1 MNERYKGYQRN
12 RNIDIHIPDR
22 QQLQSDNISHQHN
35 RQQCDTGNQN
45 ITGEVIIMLSG
56 KYNAIK
62 NAHARNA
69 IQTSPDI
76 TSASSGFGDA
86 ESTQGIDVRI
96 RAKPPV
102 QDPTIKK
109 VKDLDDTMYLGKGKG
124 PQIAPDQFPSDFYI
138 GEESDYGI

>member
-1 MNERYKGYQRN
+1 
-12 RNIDIHIPDR
+12 
-22 QQLQSDNISHQHN
+22 
-35 RQQCDTGNQN
+35 
-45 ITGEVIIMLSG
+45 MLSG

-96 RAKPPV
+96 RIRAKPPAV
-102 QDPTIKK
+102 QDPTINKI
-109 VKDLDDTMYLGKGKG
+109 KDMDDTMYMGKGKG
-124 PQIAPDQFPSDFYI
+124 SQIDPNQFPSDFYI